1 MKVGL
6 SPLARG
12 TTGGVVRTD
21 EDPLLQKTRR
31 SFLKASIP
39 FEKSDKYRNPA
50 TFPLSRESR
59 DLNSV
64 RGGNLAAVVNVTTRL
79 FTASY

>member
-39 FEKSDKYRNPA
+39 LEKGDKYRNPA
-50 TFPLSRESR
+50 TFRF
-59 DLNSV
+59 
-64 RGGNLAAVVNVTTRL
+64 RGNVGISIRFAVEILAAIVNVTTRL